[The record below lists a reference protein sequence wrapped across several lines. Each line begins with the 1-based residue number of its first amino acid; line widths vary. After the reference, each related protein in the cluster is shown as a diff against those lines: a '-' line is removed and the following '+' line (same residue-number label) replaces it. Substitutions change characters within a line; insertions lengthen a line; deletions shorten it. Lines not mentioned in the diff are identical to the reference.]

1 LEIPVVVPTMEEPAM
16 AQSRAVAFAVKEF
29 EEMLPPIIFFAIGFN
44 LIELTTQLVLDDYFV
59 RFANYL
65 VATMAALIIGKAVLL
80 ANLMP
85 LIRRY
90 DNAPLI
96 QPILFKTI
104 VYSIVVFLVR
114 VLEKLIEYLVHG
126 GKLSGI
132 PDYVA
137 EHFTWHMFAAV
148 QIWIFVLF
156 LIYTTL
162 TDVDARLGRGALAR
176 MLFHERPS
184 RSKP

>member
-1 LEIPVVVPTMEEPAM
+1 M
-16 AQSRAVAFAVKEF
+16 AQSRAVAIVVKEF

-44 LIELTTQLVLDDYFV
+44 LIELTTQLVLDNYFV

-90 DNAPLI
+90 DTAPLI
-96 QPILFKTI
+96 RPILFKTI

-114 VLEKLIEYLVHG
+114 VLEKLIEYFVDG

-132 PDYVA
+132 PDYVVD
-137 EHFTWHMFAAV
+137 HFTWHMFAAV

-156 LIYTTL
+156 LIYTTF
-162 TDVDARLGRGALAR
+162 TEVGARLGPGALTR
-176 MLFHERPS
+176 MFFHERSLRARP
-184 RSKP
+184 

>member
-1 LEIPVVVPTMEEPAM
+1 MEEPAM
-16 AQSRAVAFAVKEF
+16 AQPRAVAFAVKEF

-44 LIELTTQLVLDDYFV
+44 LIELTTQLVLDNYFV

-90 DNAPLI
+90 DTAPLI
-96 QPILFKTI
+96 RPILFKTI
-104 VYSIVVFLVR
+104 VYTLVVLLVR
-114 VLEKLIEYLVHG
+114 ILEKLIEYFVDG

-132 PDYVA
+132 PGYVT
-137 EHFTWHMFAAV
+137 EHFSWHMFAAV

-156 LIYTTL
+156 LIYTTF
-162 TDVDARLGRGALAR
+162 TEIDARLGPGALTR
-176 MLFHERPS
+176 MLFHERASLKTRP
-184 RSKP
+184 